1 MVTVIGN
8 WAAHL
13 GQIVSGE
20 ENVSIGKCLM
30 PLHVLA
36 MVWTWGLYG
45 LALAFAHHAVIG
57 TYYFTLALMN
67 HNSERSMDV
76 KGRNAAKDWGHA
88 QLHSS
93 ADWGV
98 DLSFLQASKYL
109 WLNFHTVHH
118 LFPRVDF
125 SHHPSIQGILIET
138 CKEFDIEYTTA
149 SSPFE
154 IYKQMLHGFAN
165 PRSLMQEIIV
175 YSGGI

>member
-8 WAAHL
+8 WVAHL

-76 KGRNAAKDWGHA
+76 KGRNAAKVRIFIFFRVPRPVQFHPDGGQFDFVWLSAARTPHGGASYVLWA
-88 QLHSS
+88 QR
-93 ADWGV
+93 
-98 DLSFLQASKYL
+98 
-109 WLNFHTVHH
+109 N
-118 LFPRVDF
+118 
-125 SHHPSIQGILIET
+125 
-138 CKEFDIEYTTA
+138 
-149 SSPFE
+149 
-154 IYKQMLHGFAN
+154 
-165 PRSLMQEIIV
+165 
-175 YSGGI
+175 